1 MNIYDEIADNP
12 TIIKLRLRGSPDN
25 AKNKPDMRRKL
36 SSTLYL

>member
-1 MNIYDEIADNP
+1 MKIYDEIADNA
-12 TIIKLRLRGSPDN
+12 TIKLRLRGSPNN